1 VRELKNLI
9 ERIVVLKDGDTLRA
23 DDLPEKVRMS
33 ATPAERRGGM
43 ASEEGISFQ
52 TAVSEFEKAL
62 ILTALEKSNWVKNRA
77 ADLLQIKRTTL
88 VEKIK
93 RYQLEKPAGDS

>member
-1 VRELKNLI
+1 M
-9 ERIVVLKDGDTLRA
+9 RA
-23 DDLPEKVRMS
+23 FL
-33 ATPAERRGGM
+33 
-43 ASEEGISFQ
+43 FQ

-93 RYQLEKPAGDS
+93 RYHLERPEEDS